1 MRSRS
6 LFRAVHLNSLKPP
19 QRGLPNCST
28 VQRKLAQHFPP
39 SSSIIHVPTNN
50 VMFKAFSPCG
60 RYVIAYSLTREDV
73 LVYRF
78 LGTSR
83 PDSVSREDL
92 RFSDMFRLEYTKCFV
107 GEGCLLRKDFLI
119 FSPDYEFFVIASTSR
134 SAHQGSSS
142 ADNNLECLPCFNT
155 ICFRIIRLRDGQQ
168 TDKLRLRNDYVQL
181 TFNAGVSLYHNFFSI
196 LSLRHQV
203 ISISQLHRVG
213 DMVYFKPHVKI
224 PLTTAAMLQ
233 AADQPYRAPSRR
245 EVFSGLLHQIMAYLY
260 RQLLAEHETACA
272 HTAQLDGLRVV
283 VDGEAGQFQPDR
295 GMSELF
301 SVFHRNSARFR
312 RLVMSKVQQISYRH
326 ILVRIT
332 AIKDLRDRVA
342 LRKDRNGSLSML
354 LLYDFRKGAITGLY
368 NVNHP
373 SAGAFVYMQ
382 HECLLASLAVHYHSN
397 SFTAY
402 TKGKAPMTCSHPIA
416 HTLPLKPERHR
427 IFQQCTTGEQVDPV
441 RLGRLVDMFPA
452 SPQTVQTGPWVDP
465 HLYAFDDGQWGGV
478 MRPYPLPQSAIN
490 VLPVPSDD
498 DDALLRLPDRTK
510 YGGRPRPPAAM
521 DSLPGFW
528 LHPTGAPSP
537 ADLPRTM
544 AEATRNTLVSRFKD
558 VSVSYVMHPHLP
570 VVVSVFHLGP
580 FPLCQ
585 SVNFYAGCAVRPV
598 RPHKL
603 GWYRRETANGVT
615 AAVGTKAPIMR
626 THRAAVTPAPASP
639 SQARLAYRRLAP
651 VSQRAR
657 SSEAAGLVSLLDGG
671 QSDAEPVSDSS
682 DSDESGVDLL
692 EIENGENLF
701 YAQGALSGG
710 DSSDFEHGDPRP
722 LGPLISL
729 APATPPPDAEVGE
742 TMFVPHLG

>member
-1 MRSRS
+1 MRNTNLWRTFA
-6 LFRAVHLNSLKPP
+6 LADHRPP

-28 VQRKLAQHFPP
+28 IQRKLCVHFPP

-50 VMFKAFSPCG
+50 VMFKSFSPCG
-60 RYVIAYSLTREDV
+60 QYVIAYSLTREDIV
-73 LVYRF
+73 VYSF
-78 LGTSR
+78 HGLGR

-92 RFSDMFRLEYTKCFV
+92 AFSDMFRLQYTKCFV
-107 GEGCLLRKDFLI
+107 GEGCLLRKDFLL
-119 FSPDYEFFVIASTSR
+119 FSPDQRFFIIASTSR
-134 SAHQGSSS
+134 SARQIVCS
-142 ADNNLECLPCFNT
+142 ADSDLECLPCFKT
-155 ICFRIIRLRDGQQ
+155 ICFRVIRLADGVEVDKFKL
-168 TDKLRLRNDYVQL
+168 TDDYVQL
-181 TFNAGVSLYHNFFSI
+181 SFNSGVSLYHNFFSV
-196 LSLRHQV
+196 LSLRHQT
-203 ISISQLHRVG
+203 IHILQLETEG
-213 DMVYFKPHVKI
+213 ESCSFKPVKVI
-224 PLTTAAMLQ
+224 PLTETTPPPAHPAL
-233 AADQPYRAPSRR
+233 PYRAPSRR
-245 EVFSGLLHQIMAYLY
+245 DVFSGLLHRTMAYLY
-260 RQLLAEHETACA
+260 RQLVSEHEKAVQRERRLA
-272 HTAQLDGLRVV
+272 RLNSAVGGDEMPHV
-283 VDGEAGQFQPDR
+283 R
-295 GMSELF
+295 GMDELF
-301 SVFHRNSARFR
+301 TVFHKNSPRFR
-312 RLVMSKVQQISYRH
+312 RLVMAKIQQISYRH
-326 ILVRIT
+326 ILIRVT
-332 AIKDLRDRVA
+332 AIKDLLDRVA
-342 LRKDRNGSLSML
+342 LRKDRNGSMFMV
-354 LLYDFRKGAITGLY
+354 YDFNTDTITRLT

-373 SAGAFVYMQ
+373 SAGAFVYVL
-382 HECLLASLAVHYHSN
+382 HETLLASLAVHNHSN

-478 MRPYPLPQSAIN
+478 MRPYPVPQSAIN

-498 DDALLRLPDRTK
+498 SDTLLRLPDRTK

-585 SVNFYAGCAVRPV
+585 SVNFYAGCAVRPA
-598 RPHKL
+598 RPHKV

-615 AAVGTKAPIMR
+615 AAVGTKAPVMR
-626 THRAAVTPAPASP
+626 SHRVAVNPTPRPPA
-639 SQARLAYRRLAP
+639 QARLAYRRLAP

-657 SSEAAGLVSLLDGG
+657 ASEAAGLVSLLDGG
-671 QSDAEPVSDSS
+671 QSDAEPVSDLS
-682 DSDESGVDLL
+682 DSGESGVDLL
-692 EIENGENLF
+692 EIENDEDQF
-701 YAQGALSGG
+701 YAPGPEFSDA
-710 DSSDFEHGDPRP
+710 DSSEFESNPRQ

-729 APATPPPDAEVGE
+729 APPSPVEDHEFEE
-742 TMFVPHLG
+742 TMFFPRLS